1 MSADIRTFKLFI
13 IIMGDITAPFM
24 VVNVVIF
31 CMIFWALTILG
42 ELYYRK
48 AEHTSKKQYYE
59 CGFKSLSANHI
70 GVNINFTLL
79 AVFLILY
86 DVEFVVLYPALFNF
100 SIITFSQYVF
110 FIVFIVFILVSLYYD
125 YQVNALNWQY

>member
-1 MSADIRTFKLFI
+1 MTI
-13 IIMGDITAPFM
+13 
-24 VVNVVIF
+24 NVVIF
-31 CMIFWALTILG
+31 CMIFWVLTIFG
-42 ELYYRK
+42 EQYYKKR
-48 AEHTSKKQYYE
+48 EHASKKQYYE

-86 DVEFVVLYPALFNF
+86 DVEFVLLYPALFNF
-100 SIITFSQYVF
+100 SIIVFSQYVF
-110 FIVFIVFILVSLYYD
+110 FIIFIVFILISLYYD